1 MQWEKYFRIL
11 DRAEQLKNNT
21 RHSWT
26 SAGRRESV
34 AEHCWR
40 LTIMAYFLKDKFE
53 NTDMNRVILMCMFH
67 DIGEAFTGDIPAFK
81 KTERDR
87 EREER
92 VVCQWLE
99 ELDEPYKTELH
110 ALFDEMKECRSE
122 EAKLYRALDKM
133 EAVIQHNEADIRTWL
148 PLEYELQLTYG
159 KKETEVSE
167 VTMQLREFANSITL
181 DKIKNAETA
190 GYVKEPVKDVSPY
203 ALYARTENEAVKSCA
218 AAKADVGSTVVPSA
232 SVKTNE
238 PAAYSSQMGVIR
250 LVLGACFT
258 NCYLAYSQT
267 TQSCMIIDPADSASE
282 IVRRI
287 EEKGLK
293 PRYIA
298 ITHGHTDHVL
308 AAAELAEKY
317 KIPVI
322 VSKIDA
328 WRLLDEELIN
338 DRPYVEKPYKP
349 VRPSFLLGEGDEIWL
364 DDIKFSVMI
373 LPGHTPGS
381 MALIAENV
389 IFTGDTML
397 AGGHGKT
404 SLYGGNEA
412 DMEKSIRRL
421 KELPGNYFIYPGHKE
436 ITTLDTER
444 GRQ

>member
-1 MQWEKYFRIL
+1 MQWEKYFSIL
-11 DRAEQLKNNT
+11 DRAEKLKNNT

-40 LTIMAYFLKDKFE
+40 LTIMAYFLKDKFK
-53 NTDMNRVILMCMFH
+53 NADMNKVILMCMFH

-81 KTERDR
+81 KTESDR
-87 EREER
+87 RLEEQA
-92 VVCQWLE
+92 VYEWLE
-99 ELDEPYKTELH
+99 ELEEPYKTELC

-122 EAKLYRALDKM
+122 EAKLYKALDKM

-159 KKETEVSE
+159 KEETAFSE
-167 VTMQLREFANSITL
+167 VTMQLREFANAITL

-190 GYVKEPVKDVSPY
+190 GYVKEPVKDVS
-203 ALYARTENEAVKSCA
+203 A
-218 AAKADVGSTVVPSA
+218 AD
-232 SVKTNE
+232 
-238 PAAYSSQMGVIR
+238 YSSKMGVIR

-258 NCYLAYSQT
+258 NCYLAYSKT

-282 IVRRI
+282 IVRCI
-287 EEKGLK
+287 EEKELK

-328 WRLLDEELIN
+328 WRLMDEELIN
-338 DRPYVEKPYKP
+338 DRPYVEEPYRP

-364 DDIKFSVMI
+364 DDIKFSVML

-381 MALIAENV
+381 IALIAENV

-404 SLYGGNEA
+404 SLYGGDEA
-412 DMEKSIRRL
+412 AMEKSIKRL
-421 KELPGNYFIYPGHKE
+421 KELQGNYLIYPGHKE
-436 ITTLDTER
+436 ITTLDAER
-444 GRQ
+444 GKRQ